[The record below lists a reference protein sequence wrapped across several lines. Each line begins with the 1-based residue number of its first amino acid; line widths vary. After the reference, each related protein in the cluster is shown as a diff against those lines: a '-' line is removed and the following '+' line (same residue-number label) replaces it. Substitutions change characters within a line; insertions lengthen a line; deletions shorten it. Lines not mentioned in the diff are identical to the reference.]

1 MRARLSRDKMKAAVA
16 ARALVCA
23 FPCLAMAQFATL
35 EIKIIDGD
43 SALHRAG
50 TRDPRPLTVQ
60 VSDENGRPVEGAAVS
75 FRLPE
80 EGPGG
85 LFANGLR
92 TGLGIGDANGRASIR
107 NLQANSSPGA
117 FQIRITAAKDQ
128 ARAGTLSRQ
137 FIDGTARVKPK
148 SGKKWI
154 VVGLVAAGVAGG
166 LGAAV
171 AGGSAAAHPAPAP
184 ASPPVSIGSPTI
196 SVGRP

>member
-1 MRARLSRDKMKAAVA
+1 MA

-23 FPCLAMAQFATL
+23 FPCLAMAQIATL
-35 EIKIIDGD
+35 EIKIVDGD
-43 SALHRAG
+43 SAVHRAG
-50 TRDPRPLTVQ
+50 ARDPRPLTIQ

-92 TGLGIGDANGRASIR
+92 TGLGISDANGRASIR
-107 NLQANSSPGA
+107 NLQVNGTPGA
-117 FQIRITAAKDQ
+117 FQIRITAAKEQ

-137 FIDGTARVKPK
+137 FIDGAARVKPK
-148 SGKKWI
+148 LGKKWI
-154 VVGLVAAGVAGG
+154 VAGLVAAGVAGG
-166 LGAAV
+166 LGAGM
-171 AGGSAAAHPAPAP
+171 AGRSAGARPAPAG
-184 ASPPVSIGSPTI
+184 PPVTIGDPAI